1 VNDAGGFPTRGI
13 RRHHLGWESRGRPLL
28 AKVMEEFHLGTR
40 QDQLMF
46 AMSFLMGKSD
56 IDKLSDYHARQRTP

>member
-1 VNDAGGFPTRGI
+1 MPADSQRVGSAAIT
-13 RRHHLGWESRGRPLL
+13 WESRERPLF

-46 AMSFLMGKSD
+46 AMSFLMGKSGSN
-56 IDKLSDYHARQRTP
+56 KLSDYHARQRTP